1 MGQYMK
7 KLLIFVII
15 LIAGAFGLSHFKNDK
30 IASEFT
36 KQIDTVESLTHGPV
50 SCEGFINADCS
61 IEAITYQGLLL
72 ADSLTLKGIDPTVQ
86 FEEGT
91 FINLPVN
98 AEIKNAKFSL
108 FDISSMLQDKI
119 HEELKNF
126 FTKYTMDYDI
136 SITANFLTDGKRVRD
151 IDILELDAKDKIT
164 PFLLKG
170 KVSQIDTYPILNG
183 FEGSFDFSSKRIVF
197 YDFIKEMRQ
206 CCLDKFPERYIKM
219 SDEEIWNDMIAQTSE
234 ALKMNLKNQFNQ
246 DIETDL
252 MKAMLALLQ
261 DERNILDLKVT
272 AKKETPLEQTVMMFF
287 IAGPDAVKEV
297 YDIKV
302 KAK

>member
-1 MGQYMK
+1 MK
-7 KLLIFVII
+7 KLLILVVV
-15 LIAGAFGLSHFKNDK
+15 LMAGIFGLSHFKNEK

-36 KQIDTVESLTHGPV
+36 KQIDTVASLKHGAV
-50 SCEGFINADCS
+50 TCEGFINADCK
-61 IEAITYQGLLL
+61 IEGIMYQGLLL
-72 ADSLTLKGIDPTVQ
+72 ADSLTLKDIDPTVQ

-91 FINLPVN
+91 FINLPIN

-108 FDISSMLQDKI
+108 FDISSMLKNDMQ
-119 HEELKNF
+119 EELKNF

-136 SITANFLTDGKRVRD
+136 TIQANFLTDGKRVRD
-151 IDILELDAKDKIT
+151 IDIVEVDAKDKIT
-164 PFLLKG
+164 PFRLKG
-170 KVSQIDTYPILNG
+170 KVTQIDTYPILKG
-183 FEGSFDFSSKRIVF
+183 FQGSFDFSNKRIVF

-206 CCLDKFPERYIKM
+206 CCLDKFPSRYLKM
-219 SDEEIWNDMIAQTSE
+219 SDEEIWNDMIAQTSKV
-234 ALKMNLKNQFNQ
+234 LKMNIKNQFNQ

-261 DERNILDLKVT
+261 EKKNILELDVK
-272 AKKETPLEQTVMMFF
+272 AKKDTPLEQTVMMFF

-297 YDIKV
+297 YEIKV